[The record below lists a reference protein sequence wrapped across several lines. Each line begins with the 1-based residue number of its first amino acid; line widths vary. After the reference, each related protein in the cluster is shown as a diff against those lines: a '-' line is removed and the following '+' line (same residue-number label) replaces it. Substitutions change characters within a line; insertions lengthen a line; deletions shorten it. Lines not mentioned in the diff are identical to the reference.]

1 MFNIATTYGWGN
13 ANTYFKP
20 TLGYS
25 LFSDSTAASVSSFD
39 MIQGGLGDCWLI
51 AAIASV
57 ATDKNDLYKIFN
69 QKVMNNAGIYSLN
82 LWSSLGVPVTVVVD
96 DYFPLTSSNYPAF
109 AKYSPEKEIW
119 PMLLEKAVSKLIGN
133 YDMTTSGTPN
143 DGMMMLTGGPGFWYL
158 NSSKTALLIHADIVN
173 FIT

>member
-1 MFNIATTYGWGN
+1 MGSRASTLFLHVTNNKKRCFYFVAKQSNYNVANIIAAAVPWNDPDYSKATALFNIATTYGWGN

-57 ATDKNDLYKIFN
+57 ATDRNDLYKIFN
-69 QKVMNNAGIYSLN
+69 QKVMN
-82 LWSSLGVPVTVVVD
+82 
-96 DYFPLTSSNYPAF
+96 
-109 AKYSPEKEIW
+109 E
-119 PMLLEKAVSKLIGN
+119 
-133 YDMTTSGTPN
+133 
-143 DGMMMLTGGPGFWYL
+143 
-158 NSSKTALLIHADIVN
+158 
-173 FIT
+173 